1 MPEALFAGMK
11 GISDSIARFS
21 ASVAAGVG
29 VSDSGGQALITA
41 VEKMHD
47 GITEA
52 LKRADYL
59 SAEPPLG
66 TTPAAQIYKP
76 FLASIATDPAQ
87 GFITAAKEFQK
98 DLEQMRSDVEKAM
111 AAYKTADEDS
121 KQGISRAGGPV
132 ASA

>member
-11 GISDSIARFS
+11 GISDSAASFS

-29 VSDSGGQALITA
+29 VSDSGGQALIKA
-41 VEKMHD
+41 IEKMHD
-47 GITEA
+47 GVTKA
-52 LKRADYL
+52 LKKADYL

-66 TTPAAQIYKP
+66 TTPAAQVYKP

-87 GFITAAKEFQK
+87 GFITAAKQFQK

-111 AAYKTADEDS
+111 AAYKTADEDA
-121 KQGISRAGGPV
+121 KQGISRAGGPIV
-132 ASA
+132 SA